1 MFKFDDSIKR
11 LSKES
16 LGHVG
21 EEGLVWVRSYDLSRA
36 SVAALLFSLACLS
49 PLMKRLLDG
58 DFVES
63 ILKQE

>member
-1 MFKFDDSIKR
+1 MTIMFKFDDSIKR

-36 SVAALLFSLACLS
+36 SGSFTVQLGV
-49 PLMKRLLDG
+49 PLPAHEEMA
-58 DFVES
+58 
-63 ILKQE
+63 

>member
-36 SVAALLFSLACLS
+36 SGSFTVQLGV
-49 PLMKRLLDG
+49 PLPAH
-58 DFVES
+58 EA
-63 ILKQE
+63 IA